1 MNELSKINRYIINWF
16 KSDVLVNTVTTLT
29 DDLIDTNKE
38 TIYPLVNLEYINTD
52 ILEDII
58 LVSYRIK
65 CMDQNDIY
73 TTPTDSKL
81 LIDTNNQDIMNETFN
96 VCQSFINSF
105 RQYNIEGIELQS
117 KTVLTPIKF
126 DKLNGLSGHG
136 FDIILSISNIGKACP
151 LD

>member
-1 MNELSKINRYIINWF
+1 MNELNKINTYLISWF
-16 KSDVLVNTVTTLT
+16 QADELVNTVTTLT

-52 ILEDII
+52 VLEDVI

-65 CMDQNDIY
+65 CMDQEDVY

-81 LIDTNNQDIMNETFN
+81 LINTNHQDIINETFN

-105 RQYNIEGIELQS
+105 RQYNDDNIEIQS
-117 KTVLTPIKF
+117 KSTLTPIKF
-126 DKLNGLSGHG
+126 EKLNGLSGHS
-136 FDIILSISNIGKACP
+136 FDITLSIPNIGSSCP
-151 LD
+151 

>member
-136 FDIILSISNIGKACP
+136 FDVILSISNSGKACP

>member
-1 MNELSKINRYIINWF
+1 MNELNKINTYLIDWF
-16 KSDVLVNTVTTLT
+16 KADDLVNTVTTLT

-52 ILEDII
+52 VLEDVI

-65 CMDQNDIY
+65 CMDQEDVY

-81 LIDTNNQDIMNETFN
+81 LINTNHQDIMNETFN

-105 RQYNIEGIELQS
+105 RQYNNDNIEIQS

-126 DKLNGLSGHG
+126 EKINGLSGHG
-136 FDIILSISNIGKACP
+136 FDIVLSIPNIGSACP
-151 LD
+151 

>member
-1 MNELSKINRYIINWF
+1 MNELNKINTYLISWF
-16 KSDVLVNTVTTLT
+16 QADELVNTVTTLT

-52 ILEDII
+52 VLEDVV
-58 LVSYRIK
+58 LVLYRIK
-65 CMDQNDIY
+65 CMDQEDVY

-81 LIDTNNQDIMNETFN
+81 LINTNHQDIMNETFN

-105 RQYNIEGIELQS
+105 RQYNDDNIEIQN

-126 DKLNGLSGHG
+126 EKLNGLSGHS
-136 FDIILSISNIGKACP
+136 FDIVLSIPNIGTSCP
-151 LD
+151 

>member
-1 MNELSKINRYIINWF
+1 MNELNKINTYLINWF
-16 KSDVLVNTVTTLT
+16 QSDDLVNTVTTLT

-52 ILEDII
+52 VLEDVI

-65 CMDQNDIY
+65 CMDQEDVY

-81 LIDTNNQDIMNETFN
+81 LINTNHQDIINETFN

-105 RQYNIEGIELQS
+105 RQYNNDNIEIQS

-126 DKLNGLSGHG
+126 EKLNGLSGHG
-136 FDIILSISNIGKACP
+136 FDIVLSIPNIGASCP
-151 LD
+151 

>member
-1 MNELSKINRYIINWF
+1 MNELNKINTYLINWF
-16 KSDVLVNTVTTLT
+16 QANDLVNTVTTLT

-52 ILEDII
+52 VLEDII

-65 CMDQNDIY
+65 CMDQEDVY

-81 LIDTNNQDIMNETFN
+81 LINTNHQDIMNETFN

-105 RQYNIEGIELQS
+105 RQYNNDNIEIQS

-126 DKLNGLSGHG
+126 EKLNGLSGHS
-136 FDIILSISNIGKACP
+136 FDIVLSIPNIGVACP
-151 LD
+151 

>member
-1 MNELSKINRYIINWF
+1 MNELNKINTYLIGWF
-16 KSDVLVNTVTTLT
+16 QANELVNTVTTLT

-52 ILEDII
+52 VLEDVV

-65 CMDQNDIY
+65 CMDQEDVY

-81 LIDTNNQDIMNETFN
+81 LINTNHQDVMNETFN

-105 RQYNIEGIELQS
+105 RQYNNDNIEIQS

-126 DKLNGLSGHG
+126 EKLNGLSGHG
-136 FDIILSISNIGKACP
+136 FDIVLSIPNIGTSCP
-151 LD
+151 T

>member
-1 MNELSKINRYIINWF
+1 MNELNKINTYLINWF
-16 KSDVLVNTVTTLT
+16 QSDDLVNTVTTLT

-52 ILEDII
+52 VLEDVI

-65 CMDQNDIY
+65 CMDQEDVY

-81 LIDTNNQDIMNETFN
+81 LINTNHQDIMNETFN

-105 RQYNIEGIELQS
+105 RQYNNDNIEIQS

-126 DKLNGLSGHG
+126 EKLNGLSGHG
-136 FDIILSISNIGKACP
+136 FDIVLSVPNIGASCP
-151 LD
+151 